1 MTVVILG
8 IPSAFTAWTFAAAL
22 RIAQT
27 RDPAVQPLWV
37 DRHDGFELDGPNQAL
52 VCAQYPSR
60 PLRDALSMRPI
71 PVVLITTSATDAVSF
86 QRQAQPALLEAVRTI
101 GASLALIGDCRPSG
115 PVLRLEG
122 SSSPPA
128 SAILSALADHMGI
141 ELYGEAA
148 SALLE
153 ALGPVPAVP
162 MGTLVEA
169 DEAIITLV
177 LENSVAHLRDAAV
190 PIKAIWPHRVFF
202 SGDRPNE
209 EAPLVADATGGS
221 RVLYYGPYFH
231 LAEGKWRAKLT
242 LGFTK
247 EAVGLPL
254 KISAWGPG
262 LLGEA
267 RFRPRQ
273 EGIYAAPFSF
283 TVAEPEHPVEL
294 HIRTE
299 EGAIE
304 GRIAL
309 GQVELN
315 HVGLG

>member
-8 IPSAFTAWTFAAAL
+8 IPSAFAAWGFAAAL

-27 RDPAVQPLWV
+27 RDPGVQPLWV
-37 DRHDGFELDGPNQAL
+37 DRHDVFELDGPDQAL
-52 VCAQYPSR
+52 VCAQFPSR
-60 PLRDALSMRPI
+60 SLRDALSAQPI
-71 PVVLITTSATDAVSF
+71 PVILITTSATDAVCY
-86 QRQAQPALLEAVRTI
+86 QRQAQPNLLEAVRTI
-101 GASLALIGDCRPSG
+101 GASLALIGDCRPNG
-115 PVLRLEG
+115 PVLRLDG
-122 SSSPPA
+122 SSSL
-128 SAILSALADHMGI
+128 SAAAVLSALAGHMGI
-141 ELYGEAA
+141 ELSGEAA

-153 ALGPVPAVP
+153 ALGPFPSVP
-162 MGTLVEA
+162 MGGLAEA
-169 DEAIITLV
+169 DEGIVTLV
-177 LENSVAHLRDAAV
+177 LEKSVAHLRDATV
-190 PIKAIWPHRVFF
+190 PTKSIWPHRVFF

-221 RVLYYGPYFH
+221 RILYYGPYFH
-231 LAEGKWRAKLT
+231 LAEGRWRARLT

-273 EGIYAAPFSF
+273 EGIFAAPFSF

-315 HVGLG
+315 HVDLG